1 MEFIDMDSL
10 RARQAAIRADYQ
22 SKKPFRYV
30 MFEGFFKPE
39 QAAVLHDSYPSV
51 EVGEWNGTTYV
62 DQKNKF
68 AKTTFDAGSLYDRAF
83 KELNSP
89 EFLGWLE
96 AVTGIEE
103 LEGDPQLFGGG
114 LHQSIHGAFLNVH
127 VDYNFHPETKHHR
140 RCNVLVYMNQQWK
153 DEYEGNLELWNLEGG
168 GMEQLGKIAP
178 LFNRCVIFETNEISF
193 HGHPKQL
200 NTPEGMTRKSM
211 ATYYY
216 TPTRPAHEL
225 AGDHNT
231 VYVNTE
237 GATGQV
243 KRFQSGVKAFLER
256 INISGDKK

>member
-10 RARQAAIRADYQ
+10 RARQAAIRQDYQ

-39 QAAVLHDSYPSV
+39 QAEQIYQSYPDI
-51 EVGEWNGTTYV
+51 EFGEWNGTTYI

-68 AKTTFDAGSLYDRAF
+68 AKTSFEPGSLFDRAF
-83 KELNSP
+83 AELNSP
-89 EFLGWLE
+89 EFLKWLE
-96 AVTGIEE
+96 SVTGIEE

-127 VDYNFHPETKHHR
+127 VDYNYHPETKHHR
-140 RCNVLVYMNQQWK
+140 RCNVLVYMNKDWK
-153 DEYEGNLELWNLEGG
+153 DEYEGHLELWDLSDGK
-168 GMEQLGKIAP
+168 MDQLGKFAP

-193 HGHPKQL
+193 HGHPKKL
-200 NTPEGMTRKSM
+200 NTPQGMTRKSI

-216 TPTRPAHEL
+216 TATRPGEEVA
-225 AGDHNT
+225 ADHNT

-237 GATGQV
+237 GASGQV

-256 INISGDKK
+256 INLGGKK